1 MGPAPRHG
9 HGLVLY
15 QRRARHAPRPI
26 KAASVEAAVHAGTDQ
41 SQTWHMPNTKPEI
54 IKIHEA
60 WAKAR
65 GYRNNQ
71 QASKDSSTVDQRA
84 RSTDKQA
91 KPSSNRQASMDP
103 GTSFKHPWP
112 RCLIKIKEFSGC
124 LEWNEIWCGENVTK
138 LRRVTFNS
146 TVKKCPFL
154 LYPNRSGTPAEA
166 QDSSLV
172 HEIPGVFCLT
182 SCQNLD
188 SNFLAIS
195 K

>member
-1 MGPAPRHG
+1 M
-9 HGLVLY
+9 
-15 QRRARHAPRPI
+15 
-26 KAASVEAAVHAGTDQ
+26 
-41 SQTWHMPNTKPEI
+41 TKI
-54 IKIHEA
+54 LKLHEA
-60 WAKAR
+60 WAGAR

-71 QASKDSSTVDQRA
+71 QASKQASTVDQRA

-91 KPSSNRQASMDP
+91 KPSSKRQASMDP
-103 GTSFKHPWP
+103 GTSFKHLWP

-124 LEWNEIWCGENVTK
+124 LEWKAIWCGENVT
-138 LRRVTFNS
+138 LLLLVTFNS

-172 HEIPGVFCLT
+172 HEIPDVFCLT

>member
-1 MGPAPRHG
+1 MRNTRVIEELHE
-9 HGLVLY
+9 
-15 QRRARHAPRPI
+15 RWAREH
-26 KAASVEAAVHAGTDQ
+26 
-41 SQTWHMPNTKPEI
+41 
-54 IKIHEA
+54 
-60 WAKAR
+60 
-65 GYRNNQ
+65 GYRTNDLLNASNTQAFCQ

-91 KPSSNRQASMDP
+91 KPSSKRQASKDP

-112 RCLIKIKEFSGC
+112 RCLIKIKEFSGWR
-124 LEWNEIWCGENVTK
+124 EWNEIWCGENVTK

-172 HEIPGVFCLT
+172 HEIPVVFCLT

-188 SNFLAIS
+188 SSFLAIS

>member
-1 MGPAPRHG
+1 MNA
-9 HGLVLY
+9 
-15 QRRARHAPRPI
+15 
-26 KAASVEAAVHAGTDQ
+26 AAVDAAGLE
-41 SQTWHMPNTKPEI
+41 TWSMSHTPNTKI
-54 IKIHEA
+54 NKIHEA
-60 WAKAR
+60 WAVAR

-71 QASKDSSTVDQRA
+71 QASRRSSTVDQRA

-91 KPSSNRQASMDP
+91 KPSSKSQASMDP

-188 SNFLAIS
+188 SSFLAIS

>member
-1 MGPAPRHG
+1 MPGPIGQRLLIQAAT
-9 HGLVLY
+9 VLL
-15 QRRARHAPRPI
+15 QNRATYA
-26 KAASVEAAVHAGTDQ
+26 AAVDAAGLE
-41 SQTWHMPNTKPEI
+41 TWSMSHTRSTKK
-54 IKIHEA
+54 KIYPHHEA
-60 WAKAR
+60 WAR
-65 GYRNNQ
+65 ENGYRNNQ
-71 QASKDSSTVDQRA
+71 QASKQASTVDQRA

-112 RCLIKIKEFSGC
+112 RCLTKMKEFCGC
-124 LEWNEIWCGENVTK
+124 LEWKAIWCGENVT
-138 LRRVTFNS
+138 LLLLVTFNS

-172 HEIPGVFCLT
+172 HEIPGVCCLT

-188 SNFLAIS
+188 SSFLAIS
-195 K
+195 E